1 MSTRR
6 HISRK
11 ASLNSIFTPPTH
23 PLKTRG
29 FGNGIQARSAELP
42 QTNLLQTRPFGSPA
56 GVQQQP
62 QHTRSVAEQLEKASR
77 FAYHGLDIP
86 VKASG
91 TSPPPPPSSLVF
103 NRLQMLKAES
113 VQRSLTSEVD
123 SLRSQGGQIN
133 PQDLQNLL
141 SKLPQIGQS
150 RDELAT
156 FAASR
161 VGKNPNQVNLKNIK
175 ELKQEGATGV
185 SGAPVFFLFDDQG
198 QSIATVKLF
207 PNLDEFARELS
218 ALKRF
223 EQEGFEVIKSP
234 QNLGVAQAG
243 ELGVL
248 VSSVAPGAAIDDYLQ
263 RLGTATG
270 EHRSTEMERTTQAVT
285 GNARALSELHS
296 VRGGQVPQRFL
307 ERHINAVR
315 DIEGKLSTI
324 VREGNLLN
332 LDESWLHE
340 KIDQVVNDAIAN
352 PGEASLIHGDA
363 HPGNFFWDQP
373 SEQLTAIDTPT
384 MHYSMGEGGEPLG
397 APARDYGNFYQKLA
411 HFGVNYGV
419 SLAEV
424 EQLQQAFADEY
435 QGEMPEAAVKFF
447 RVRAGLGE
455 LMKAIAT
462 DDQRVIYN
470 NLQLIVKLLED

>member
-1 MSTRR
+1 MSIRR

-11 ASLNSIFTPPTH
+11 ASLKSTFAFPTH
-23 PLKTRG
+23 FLKTRG
-29 FGNGIQARSAELP
+29 FGNNIQARSAKLP

-56 GVQQQP
+56 RVQQQ
-62 QHTRSVAEQLEKASR
+62 QQDTRSIAEQLEEASR
-77 FAYHGLDIP
+77 FGYHGLDIP

-91 TSPPPPPSSLVF
+91 TSSPPPPSSPVF
-103 NRLQMLKAES
+103 NRLQMFKAES

-123 SLRSQGGQIN
+123 SLRSEGGQIN
-133 PQDLQNLL
+133 PQALQNLL

-156 FAASR
+156 FVASR
-161 VGKNPNQVNLKNIK
+161 VGKNPNQVNLRNIK

-207 PNLDEFARELS
+207 PNLNEFVRELS

-234 QNLGVAQAG
+234 QNLGVAKAG

-270 EHRSTEMERTTQAVT
+270 ENRSIEMERTMQAVK

-315 DIEGKLSTI
+315 DIEGKLSARI
-324 VREGNLLN
+324 REVPGI
-332 LDESWLHE
+332 EASWLHE
-340 KIDQVVNDAIAN
+340 QIDQVVLDAIAN
-352 PGEASLIHGDA
+352 PGQASLVHGDA

-384 MHYSMGEGGEPLG
+384 MHYSMGEGGEPIG
-397 APARDYGNFYQKLA
+397 APGRDYGNFYQKLA
-411 HFGVNYGV
+411 HFGVNYEV
-419 SLAEV
+419 LPEEV

-435 QGEMPEAAVKFF
+435 HGEIPAASIKFF
-447 RVRAGLGE
+447 RVRAALGE
-455 LMKAIAT
+455 LMKALASGDRNAIDNDA
-462 DDQRVIYN
+462 QLVIRAFAA
-470 NLQLIVKLLED
+470 

>member
-1 MSTRR
+1 MSIRR
-6 HISRK
+6 HSSRK
-11 ASLNSIFTPPTH
+11 ASLKSTFTPPTH

-29 FGNGIQARSAELP
+29 FGNNIQARSAKLP
-42 QTNLLQTRPFGSPA
+42 QPNLLQTRLFGSPT

-62 QHTRSVAEQLEKASR
+62 QDTRSIAEQLEKVSR
-77 FAYHGLDIP
+77 FSYHGLAIP

-91 TSPPPPPSSLVF
+91 TSPPPPTGSPVF
-103 NRLQMLKAES
+103 NSLQMLQEES

-123 SLRSQGGQIN
+123 SLRSEGGQIN
-133 PQDLQNLL
+133 PQALQNLL
-141 SKLPQIGQS
+141 SQLPQIGQS

-161 VGKNPNQVNLKNIK
+161 VGKNPNQVNLRNIK

-207 PNLDEFARELS
+207 PNLNEFARELS

-223 EQEGFEVIKSP
+223 EEEEFEVIKSP

-270 EHRSTEMERTTQAVT
+270 ENRSKEMERTTQAVK

-315 DIEGKLSTI
+315 DIEGKLSARI
-324 VREGNLLN
+324 REVPGI
-332 LDESWLHE
+332 EVSWLH
-340 KIDQVVNDAIAN
+340 KQIDQVVNDAIAN
-352 PGEASLIHGDA
+352 PGQASLIHGDA

-384 MHYSMGEGGEPLG
+384 MHYSMGEEGEPIG

-411 HFGVNYGV
+411 HFGVNYEV
-419 SLAEV
+419 LPEEV

-435 QGEMPEAAVKFF
+435 HGEIPAASIKFF
-447 RVRAGLGE
+447 RVRAALGE
-455 LMKAIAT
+455 LMKALASGDRNAIDNNA
-462 DDQRVIYN
+462 QLVIRAFAA
-470 NLQLIVKLLED
+470 

>member
-1 MSTRR
+1 MKST
-6 HISRK
+6 
-11 ASLNSIFTPPTH
+11 FTPPTH

-29 FGNGIQARSAELP
+29 FGNSIQARSAALP
-42 QTNLLQTRPFGSPA
+42 QTSLLQTRPFGSPA
-56 GVQQQP
+56 RVQQQQP
-62 QHTRSVAEQLEKASR
+62 DTRSIAEQLEGASR
-77 FAYHGLDIP
+77 FGYHGLDIP

-91 TSPPPPPSSLVF
+91 TSPPPPPSSPVF

-123 SLRSQGGQIN
+123 SLRSEGGQIN
-133 PQDLQNLL
+133 PQALQNLL
-141 SKLPQIGQS
+141 SQLPQIGNS
-150 RDELAT
+150 RDKLVA

-161 VGKNPNQVNLKNIK
+161 VGRNPNQVNLRNIK
-175 ELKQEGATGV
+175 ELKEEGATGV

-207 PNLDEFARELS
+207 PNLNEFARELS

-223 EQEGFEVIKSP
+223 EQEGFEVIESP
-234 QNLGVAQAG
+234 QNLGVAKAG

-248 VSSVAPGAAIDDYLQ
+248 VSLVAPGVAIDDYLQ

-270 EHRSTEMERTTQAVT
+270 ENRSTEMERTTQAVK

-296 VRGGQVPQRFL
+296 VRGSQVSEGFL
-307 ERHINAVR
+307 QQHINAVR
-315 DIEGKLSTI
+315 DIEGKLSARI
-324 VREGNLLN
+324 REVPGI
-332 LDESWLHE
+332 EASWLHE
-340 KIDQVVNDAIAN
+340 QIDQVVNDAIAN
-352 PGEASLIHGDA
+352 PGQASLIHGDA

-384 MHYSMGEGGEPLG
+384 MHYSMGEEGEPIG

-411 HFGVNYGV
+411 HFGVNYEV
-419 SLAEV
+419 LPEEV

-435 QGEMPEAAVKFF
+435 HGEIPAASIKFF
-447 RVRAGLGE
+447 RVRAALGE
-455 LMKAIAT
+455 LMKALASGDRNAIDNNA
-462 DDQRVIYN
+462 QLVIRAFAA
-470 NLQLIVKLLED
+470 